1 MYLERK
7 VQLLSEEN
15 TMLKL
20 LNNNTR
26 ILTDSNKNEL
36 KQP

>member
-36 KQP
+36 K

>member
-20 LNNNTR
+20 LNKNTR

-36 KQP
+36 K